1 MKDHGTRIVLYNLWE
16 DDQGHLE
23 LDFDTDPYV
32 STILNNFCSAEN
44 NSKHSIQ
51 HVFTIC
57 TVLKL
62 VIFQSEKLVLPMF
75 SRIDMLLMR
84 ML

>member
-1 MKDHGTRIVLYNLWE
+1 MLPIVPVCRDEGPWNENCLIQFME

-32 STILNNFCSAEN
+32 STILNSLCSAEN

-57 TVLKL
+57 SV
-62 VIFQSEKLVLPMF
+62 
-75 SRIDMLLMR
+75 
-84 ML
+84 